1 MSLYEQLSD
10 ALENDPPESAQEV
23 LLNAAFLFEKA
34 VLSSATQDPQDFARS
49 MGWPPEVI
57 DQETSEAGVHLLR
70 DALTRFIHRWMEHPS
85 AGLAVWALGKLHY
98 PGLKP
103 LFDEVLE
110 HHLERDPNLLYQ
122 ALIALQN
129 LGIRLPGEEQGM
141 SVYEVE
147 RNRVMARS
155 YRLQPGESLE
165 AFAQSTAPVE
175 SILRLLQE
183 LVRTP
188 SRGGLD
194 AYDSAITLVRH
205 WLDGQGVSSEVLM
218 DERGQ
223 PVALH
228 ARVGQGSPSFVL
240 NAPLDTASYGDE
252 ARWTHPPAS
261 GLLQDGWLHGRGS
274 GDSKSAVAI
283 FCHIAAALHR
293 RRLFGKGSVELLFD
307 ADEHTGRLGGMRAWL
322 ARRPEGVAG
331 VFIGYPGDERIMIG
345 SRGFW
350 RARLRVHGEP
360 GHSGAGRRKA
370 TNALSQ
376 AALLV
381 RALEAAPLPQQMR
394 EDFPLPP
401 KLTVTGVRGGGDFAL
416 VPDSAIVEVD
426 LRLTPVF
433 EAAAAEALVRDAVRK
448 VDEARPGPRS
458 TEIEVLPG
466 WPAYVLS
473 PESGLARAL
482 QRSVEEVRG
491 TPIPLEIAG
500 PSNTG
505 NLLATQGIPATCGFG
520 VRYRNI
526 HAPDEAIDVS
536 TLGPTYRAYLGAL
549 ELLLDDTEVPL
560 SSQAAA
566 DKGRP

>member
-1 MSLYEQLSD
+1 MSLYAELVD

-34 VLSSATQDPQDFARS
+34 MLSATAQDPEDFARS

-57 DQETSEAGVHLLR
+57 EQETSEAGAHQLR
-70 DALTRFIHRWMEHPS
+70 EALTRFIHRWMAHPS
-85 AGLAVWALGKLHY
+85 AGLAVWALSKLRD

-110 HHLERDPNLLYQ
+110 HHLERDPSILFQ
-122 ALIALQN
+122 ALVALQN
-129 LGIRLPGEEQGM
+129 VGIRLPGAEQGL
-141 SVYEVE
+141 SVNEAE
-147 RNRVMARS
+147 RNRVLARS
-155 YRLQPGESLE
+155 YRLQRGASPE
-165 AFAQSTAPVE
+165 ALAENSAPVE

-194 AYDSAITLVRH
+194 GYGSAISLVRL
-205 WLDGQGVSSEVLM
+205 WLDGQGISSDVLL
-218 DERGQ
+218 DEHGQ

-228 ARVGQGSPSFVL
+228 ASIGQGAPCFVL

-252 ARWTHPPAS
+252 TRWTHPPAS

-283 FCHIAAALHR
+283 FCHIAAALR
-293 RRLFGKGSVELLFD
+293 RRRWSGQGSVELLFD

-350 RARLRVHGEP
+350 RARLRVYGEP

-370 TNALSQ
+370 ANAISK

-381 RALEAAPLPQQMR
+381 RELEESPLPQRMR

-416 VPDSAIVEVD
+416 VPDVAIVEVD
-426 LRLTPVF
+426 LRLTPAF
-433 EAAAAEALVRDAVRK
+433 EASAAEALVREAVRK
-448 VDEARPGPRS
+448 TEEAWPSPRP
-458 TEIEVLPG
+458 TEVEVLPG
-466 WPAYVLS
+466 WPAYVLT
-473 PESGLARAL
+473 SGAPLVRAL
-482 QRSVEEVRG
+482 QTAAQQVRG
-491 TPIPLEIAG
+491 
-500 PSNTG
+500 
-505 NLLATQGIPATCGFG
+505 
-520 VRYRNI
+520 
-526 HAPDEAIDVS
+526 
-536 TLGPTYRAYLGAL
+536 
-549 ELLLDDTEVPL
+549 
-560 SSQAAA
+560 
-566 DKGRP
+566 

>member
-1 MSLYEQLSD
+1 MSLYDQLSE
-10 ALENDPPESAQEV
+10 ALENDPPESAQEGI
-23 LLNAAFLFEKA
+23 LNAAFLFEKA
-34 VLSSATQDPQDFARS
+34 VLSSTQDPEEFARS

-57 DQETSEAGVHLLR
+57 AQETSKEGDRKLR
-70 DALTRFIHRWMEHPS
+70 DALTRFVRRWIEHPS
-85 AGLAVWALGKLHY
+85 AGLAVWALGKLRA
-98 PGLKP
+98 PEFKP

-129 LGIRLPGEEQGM
+129 LDIPLSGLRQDM
-141 SVYEVE
+141 SVDEVE
-147 RNRVMARS
+147 RNRAIARS
-155 YRLQPGESLE
+155 YRLHPGTGPQVLD
-165 AFAQSTAPVE
+165 AQSTAPVE

-194 AYDSAITLVRH
+194 SYGPVITLVRA
-205 WLDGQGVSSEVLM
+205 WLDGQGLSSEVLT

-228 ARVGQGSPSFVL
+228 ARVGHGSPCFVL
-240 NAPLDTASYGDE
+240 NATLDTASYGDE
-252 ARWTHPPAS
+252 TRWTHPPTS
-261 GLLQDGWLHGRGS
+261 GLLEDGWLHGRGS
-274 GDSKSAVAI
+274 ADSKSAVAL
-283 FCHIAAALHR
+283 FCHIAATLHR
-293 RRLFGKGSVELLFD
+293 RRLGDRGSVELLFD
-307 ADEHTGRLGGMRAWL
+307 ADEHTGRLGGMQAWL
-322 ARRPEGVAG
+322 ARKPEAVAG

-350 RARLRVHGEP
+350 RVRLRVHGEG

-370 TNALSQ
+370 VNALGK

-381 RALEAAPLPQQMR
+381 RELEEAPLPQRMR

-416 VPDSAIVEVD
+416 VPDSATVEVD
-426 LRLTPVF
+426 VRLTPLF
-433 EAAAAEALVRDAVRK
+433 DASAAEALVREAVRK
-448 VDEARPGPRS
+448 VEEARPASRP
-458 TEIEVLPG
+458 TEFEVLPS
-466 WPAYVLS
+466 WPAYVLPAQS
-473 PESGLARAL
+473 PLARAL
-482 QRSVEEVRG
+482 QQAAQEIRGSSLPCEV
-491 TPIPLEIAG
+491 AG

-505 NLLATQGIPATCGFG
+505 NLLATHGIPATCGFG

-536 TLGPTYRAYLGAL
+536 SLAPAYLAYLRAL
-549 ELLLDDTEVPL
+549 ELLFGAGEE
-560 SSQAAA
+560 Q
-566 DKGRP
+566 